1 MNEQRDVF
9 ANLVLLRYQV
19 YNSLFLTLGIDG
31 VHRTGILLPLLKT
44 ASEEGLEA
52 GRTPEEIVE
61 NFFDKV
67 PGYKNEDMR
76 IDQMF
81 RFVQFIERQ
90 ITLVDALED
99 SAYDKVNDLRGP
111 GSFQSFYQTAAN
123 RNALEKLYV
132 ALEKFRVRIVLTAH
146 PTQFYP
152 GPVLGIITD
161 MAEAIHTNDLPTIKQ
176 LLAQLGKT
184 PFFKKEK
191 PTPFDEAVSLT
202 WYLENIF
209 YHSIPEIYRDVVE
222 LIGPRAEKI
231 LENNSL
237 LQLGFWPG
245 GDRDGNP
252 FVTTDTTLQVA
263 DRLRTSLLKAYYRD
277 IRQLKRRIT
286 FRGVSE
292 VINAIEVKLYNSAF
306 VQPDQPT
313 LTLKWFR
320 QKLDGLIHTLEEEHH
335 GLFVEEVKILR
346 IKAKIFGFH
355 FSTIDIRQDSRVISK
370 SFDAVTAQMPKSQQ
384 SKELKDDIDAL
395 FALEPLKRKPKIEDP
410 IEHDTF
416 ASFGVMKTIQERNE
430 VKGCYRYIISNCRDE
445 RDVAR
450 VFGLARMAGVGGPS
464 KSGKMYL
471 DVIPLFETIDDLAR
485 AGEVMQ
491 KLYAQPL
498 YKKHIKHRYNK
509 QVVMLGFSDG
519 TKDGG
524 YITANWSIFRAKEDI
539 SRVSREHGIRVIFFD
554 GRGGPP
560 ARGGGNTHKFY
571 ASLGPTIESG
581 QIQLTIQGQTIS
593 SNFGTHASSRH
604 NMEQLL
610 TAGLENQVLDN
621 PDKQLSEKSRS
632 LISELSDVSYKYYQ
646 DFKSHPC
653 FIPYLEKMSTLRYY
667 GETNI
672 GSRPSK
678 RGKSSE
684 LKFEDLRAIPFV
696 GAWSQLKQNVPG
708 FYGVGAACAKL
719 DEEGRLDELKK
730 LYKESLFFRTLA
742 ENSMQSLSKSFF
754 ALTRYMQ
761 DDPEFGAFWT
771 LIYEESLR
779 AKKYLLEIS
788 GQKRLLETNPSIQAS
803 IALREEIVLPLLT
816 IQQYALIK
824 IKKLER
830 AGKGSSPT
838 AEVLRKLV
846 VRSLYG
852 NINAS
857 RNSA

>member
-1 MNEQRDVF
+1 MKDNRDIF
-9 ANLVLLRYQV
+9 SDLVLLRYQV
-19 YNSLFLTLGIDG
+19 YNSLFLTLGIGG
-31 VHRTGILLPLLKT
+31 VHRTGIMLPLLTTECK
-44 ASEEGLEA
+44 EGLEH
-52 GRTPEEIVE
+52 GKTPDEIIKG
-61 NFFDKV
+61 FFDKV
-67 PGYKNEDMR
+67 PGYNSHEEQV
-76 IDQMF
+76 DQLF

-99 SAYDKVNDLRGP
+99 ASYDRVHDLRGN
-111 GSFQSFYQTAAN
+111 GSFQSFYQIAAN
-123 RNALEKLYV
+123 RNALDKLYK

-152 GPVLGIITD
+152 GAVLGIITD
-161 MAEAIHTNDLPTIKQ
+161 LAKAIEKNDLRTIKS
-176 LLAQLGKT
+176 LLSQLGKT

-191 PTPFDEAVSLT
+191 PTPFDEAVSLS

-209 YHSIPEIYRDVVE
+209 YHSIPEIYRDVVR
-222 LIGPRAEKI
+222 LIGPAAETI

-252 FVTTDTTLQVA
+252 FVTTDTTLKVA
-263 DRLRTSLLKAYYRD
+263 DRLRNSVLKSYYRD
-277 IRQLKRRIT
+277 IRALKRRIT
-286 FRGVSE
+286 FRGAEEIIIDLEQKIYTSAYEQPDKPVLNLAYFHEQLKKLRDIIVEEHNGLFLEE
-292 VINAIEVKLYNSAF
+292 VEMLRVKL
-306 VQPDQPT
+306 
-313 LTLKWFR
+313 
-320 QKLDGLIHTLEEEHH
+320 
-335 GLFVEEVKILR
+335 
-346 IKAKIFGFH
+346 KIFGFH

-370 SFDAVTAQMPKSQQ
+370 SFAAAKEFIPKKLQ
-384 SKELKDDIDAL
+384 SEGLDDDVDAL
-395 FALEPLKRKPKIEDP
+395 FALKPFSKKPKLEDP
-410 IEHDTF
+410 IMDDTLS
-416 ASFGVMKTIQERNE
+416 SFYTMDSIQERNG

-450 VFGLARMAGVGGPS
+450 VFGLAKLAGLGEDDR
-464 KSGKMYL
+464 MYL
-471 DVIPLFETIDDLAR
+471 DVIPLFETINDLSV
-485 AGEVMQ
+485 AGEVMET
-491 KLYAQPL
+491 L
-498 YKKHIKHRYNK
+498 YKHPIYRKHIEQRYNK

-524 YITANWSIFRAKEDI
+524 YITANWAIFKAKEAI
-539 SRVSREHGIRVIFFD
+539 SEVSRRYGIRVIFFD

-571 ASLGPTIESG
+571 ASLGPSIESG

-593 SNFGTHASSRH
+593 SNFGTEQSSRH

-621 PDKQLSEKSRS
+621 PDKVLSDKSRS
-632 LISELSDVSYKYYQ
+632 LLEELSAISYESYQ
-646 DFKSHPC
+646 AFKADPC

-672 GSRPSK
+672 GSRPAK
-678 RGKSSE
+678 RGKSST

-708 FYGVGAACAKL
+708 FYGLGTAFAKM
-719 DEEGRLDELKK
+719 DEAGRLDEVKQ

-742 ENSMQSLSKSFF
+742 ENSMQSLSKTVF
-754 ALTRYMQ
+754 ALTRYMEK
-761 DDPEFGAFWT
+761 DPEFGAFWT
-771 LIYEESLR
+771 MIYEESER
-779 AKKYLLEIS
+779 SKRYLLDIS
-788 GQKRLLETNPSIQAS
+788 GQKSLLASNPSIKAS

-816 IQQYALIK
+816 IQQYALIN
-824 IKKLER
+824 IKRLE
-830 AGKGSSPT
+830 ADGKGAT
-838 AEVLRKLV
+838 KKTDVLRKLV

>member
-1 MNEQRDVF
+1 LNQEQDPDEI
-9 ANLVLLRYQV
+9 
-19 YNSLFLTLGIDG
+19 ID
-31 VHRTGILLPLLKT
+31 L
-44 ASEEGLEA
+44 
-52 GRTPEEIVE
+52 
-61 NFFDKV
+61 FFDKT
-67 PGYKNEDMR
+67 PGYTTAEKRLN
-76 IDQMF
+76 QLF

-99 SAYDKVNDLRGP
+99 ASYDQVNDLRGT
-111 GSFQSFYQTAAN
+111 GSFQSFYQTASN
-123 RNALEKLYV
+123 RNALEKLYK

-152 GPVLGIITD
+152 GAVLGIITD
-161 MAEAIHTNDLPTIKQ
+161 LAEAIKVNDLPTIKG

-191 PTPFDEAVSLT
+191 PSPYDEAVSLS

-209 YHSIPEIYRDVVE
+209 YHSIPGIYQDVVK
-222 LIGPRAEKI
+222 LIGPKAHTI

-252 FVTTDTTLQVA
+252 FVTTDTTLKVA
-263 DRLRTSLLKAYYRD
+263 DRLRTSIFKCYYADLRK
-277 IRQLKRRIT
+277 LKRRIT
-286 FRGVSE
+286 FRGAVE
-292 VINAIEVKLYNSAF
+292 LITELEGKVYLSAF
-306 VQPDQPT
+306 VHPEKPA
-313 LTLKWFR
+313 LTINKFKN
-320 QKLDGLIHTLEEEHH
+320 KLNKLREMIIEEHDGLFLQ
-335 GLFVEEVKILR
+335 EVDDLR
-346 IKAKIFGFH
+346 TKLKIFGFH
-355 FSTIDIRQDSRVISK
+355 FSTIDIRQDSRVISRSFNAVK
-370 SFDAVTAQMPKSQQ
+370 SHLPKRQQ
-384 SKELKDDIDAL
+384 TENLADDVDQL
-395 FALEPLKRKPKIEDP
+395 FALTPLDKRPRLEDP
-410 IEHDTF
+410 IEHDTL
-416 ASFGVMKTIQERNE
+416 ASFYTMDEIQQRNG
-430 VKGCYRYIISNCRDE
+430 VKGAYRYIISNCRDE

-450 VFGLARMAGVGGPS
+450 VYGMAQLAGLGG
-464 KSGKMYL
+464 KDKMYL
-471 DVIPLFETIDDLAR
+471 DVIPLFETIDDLSR
-485 AGEVMQ
+485 AGEVME
-491 KLYAQPL
+491 KLYNQQL
-498 YKKHIKHRYNK
+498 YRKHVKQRYNK

-524 YITANWSIFRAKEDI
+524 YITANWSIFKAKEAI
-539 SRVSREHGIRVIFFD
+539 SKVSRQHGIRVIFFD

-571 ASLGPTIESG
+571 ASLGPSIESG

-593 SNFGTHASSRH
+593 SNFGTYESSRH

-610 TAGLENQVLDN
+610 TAGLENQVLEN
-621 PDKQLSEKSRS
+621 PDKILTVQSRA
-632 LISELSDVSYKYYQ
+632 LLEEISGLSYKAYQ
-646 DFKSHPC
+646 DFKAHPK

-678 RGKSSE
+678 RGKSNE

-708 FYGVGAACAKL
+708 FYGLGAAFAKF
-719 DEEGRLDELKK
+719 DEANRLGELKQ
-730 LYKESLFFRTLA
+730 LHKESLFFRTLC

-754 ALTRYMQ
+754 PLTRYMQ
-761 DDPEFGAFWT
+761 KDPEFGEFWT
-771 LIYEESLR
+771 LIYLESEKAR
-779 AKKYLLEIS
+779 RYLLEIS
-788 GQKRLLETNPSIQAS
+788 DQASLLETNPSIKAS

-816 IQQYALIK
+816 IQQYALMN

-830 AGKGSSPT
+830 SGKDKT
-838 AEVLRKLV
+838 KRMEVLRKLV